1 MSLSN
6 ILKNIAR
13 KIYQNDQKVGDLK
26 KLTTAQKGNLVAAV
40 NALASEV
47 SSRENIS
54 AERVQQI
61 AAAELAK
68 ITNGASAAF
77 DTLAEIEAA
86 FGANA
91 SQVAALL
98 TEIGLV
104 KTKNEALTAELA
116 EVKAYIGWDERETL
130 ATEINRLMNA
140 DS

>member
-1 MSLSN
+1 MSLRN
-6 ILKNIAR
+6 IFINMASHIYNNTK
-13 KIYQNDQKVGDLK
+13 KIGDLT
-26 KLTTAQKGNLVAAV
+26 KLTTAQKTSIVAAI
-40 NALASEV
+40 NELSADLAG
-47 SSRENIS
+47 RENID
-54 AERVQQI
+54 AVRVEQI
-61 AAAELAK
+61 AKAELAK
-68 ITNGASAAF
+68 LTNGASAAF